1 KWYRKAAEQGDAMAQ
16 SNLGFCYS
24 SGNGVTK
31 NYKEAYKWFVIAGAH
46 ERTSLIASS
55 ALEDLEDKMTFDQ
68 ITEAEEEAAEFS
80 PSGD

>member
-1 KWYRKAAEQGDAMAQ
+1 M
-16 SNLGFCYS
+16 
-24 SGNGVTK
+24 
-31 NYKEAYKWFVIAGAH
+31 IAGAH

-80 PSGD
+80 PKLTGKRPRSELERTAMPPLKE